1 MRVGFQVDEIES
13 LNFKSDS
20 TLPLILESQKRKN
33 QNFYFLPSSLTY
45 KNNNLYAQVR
55 KISFRNDKIKN
66 YVLGKKKQVRVD
78 YFNYIFIR
86 QDPPYNLEYISS
98 LHLLEQ
104 VKGTTRFIN
113 NPKGI
118 RNAPEKISMLAFKK
132 IIPPTIISRSKNEV
146 DIFVKKNGK
155 SVIKPLYGNGGDSIF
170 LLDKNNANYNQIIE
184 SFINQQKVPFIIQ
197 KFLPE
202 IKNGDK
208 RIILVNGEPIA
219 AIKRIPKNQEIRS
232 NIHVGGNCEATK
244 LSDQDLK
251 ICGEIKKLL
260 IEEGLF
266 FVGIDVIGK
275 YLTEINVTSP
285 TCIQEIKKL
294 CKTDISKIIWNQ
306 LSNNNS
312 SNNL

>member
-155 SVIKPLYGNGGDSIF
+155 SVIKPLYGNGGESIF

-184 SFINQQKVPFIIQ
+184 SFINQQKAPFIIQ

-251 ICGEIKKLL
+251 ICSEIKKLL

-294 CKTDISKIIWNQ
+294 YKTDISKIIWNQ